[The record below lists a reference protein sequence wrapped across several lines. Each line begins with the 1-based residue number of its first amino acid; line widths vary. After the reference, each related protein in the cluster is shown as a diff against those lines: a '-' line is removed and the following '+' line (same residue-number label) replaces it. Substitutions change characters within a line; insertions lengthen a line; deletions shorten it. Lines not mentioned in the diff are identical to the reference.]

1 MWNSFQSTFYFETAE
16 PNCFCVHVFVSVYRT
31 ASHAPCLSFRW
42 LTSALDD
49 TWVLIKRAS
58 CAWRPTT
65 WCWDIWTILRRRRE
79 HWMRTAGF
87 IQVRAY
93 ADSWLHT
100 SERACGRLASYR
112 WARMRTAG
120 FIQVSAY
127 ADGWLHTGAQRNTLD
142 SEIASAFH
150 ETCCDVVCWC
160 QSRRL

>member
-31 ASHAPCLSFRW
+31 ASHATQCLSFRW

-87 IQVRAY
+87 IQVRGGTPLIVKLRLLFMKHVVTLFVDVKVDY
-93 ADSWLHT
+93 SYWCMNCCCVCGVIRRHCVFQRRRLLLRGRS
-100 SERACGRLASYR
+100 SER
-112 WARMRTAG
+112 T
-120 FIQVSAY
+120 
-127 ADGWLHTGAQRNTLD
+127 H
-142 SEIASAFH
+142 
-150 ETCCDVVCWC
+150 
-160 QSRRL
+160 